1 MTQIDEI
8 KAKPE
13 KQELLKKMKLA
24 VWIISLAVLGLV
36 VLMREVKIPLPEGV
50 SLTFFT
56 TVSRVLELIGGF
68 FIGYG
73 FNIHKE
79 KKCISASAMD
89 IFSDVLFFIFL
100 LSYVAYHFT
109 TPETLYGDL
118 NRDGDLN
125 ESELLEAGS
134 FRKIYLFILLSHI
147 ALAAISL
154 PFILLTFCYGFTNHF
169 QKHKK
174 LSRKI
179 FPVWLYVAITG
190 PGCLFYVNTLLLMP
204 LKMVF

>member
-8 KAKPE
+8 KATPE
-13 KQELLKKMKLA
+13 NHELLKKMKLA
-24 VWIISLAVLGLV
+24 VWIITAAVLGLV

-50 SLTFFT
+50 SLTFLPPFHALLN
-56 TVSRVLELIGGF
+56 SLAAFSLIMAL
-68 FIGYG
+68 IS
-73 FNIHKE
+73 I
-79 KKCISASAMD
+79 KKRNALVHQRWIYSAM
-89 IFSDVLFFIFL
+89 ICSFIFL

-134 FRKIYLFILLSHI
+134 MREIYLFILLSHI

-169 QKHKK
+169 KKHKK

-179 FPVWLYVAITG
+179 FPIWLYVAITG
-190 PGCLFYVNTLLLMP
+190 PVVYFMLMP
-204 LKMVF
+204 YY

>member
-8 KAKPE
+8 KAMPE

-24 VWIISLAVLGLV
+24 VWIISTAVLALV
-36 VLMREVKIPLPEGV
+36 ILMQKVKIQLPDGLSFSFLPPFHALLNTLAAI
-50 SLTFFT
+50 SLIMA
-56 TVSRVLELIGGF
+56 LIS
-68 FIGYG
+68 I
-73 FNIHKE
+73 
-79 KKCISASAMD
+79 KKGNALVHQRWIYCAM
-89 IFSDVLFFIFL
+89 ICSFIFL

-109 TPETLYGDL
+109 TQETKFGDL
-118 NRDGDLN
+118 NGDRQLSAT
-125 ESELLEAGS
+125 EIYEAGS
-134 FRKIYLFILLSHI
+134 TRMVYYVILLSHI

-169 QKHKK
+169 EKHRK

-190 PGCLFYVNTLLLMP
+190 PVVYFMLMP
-204 LKMVF
+204 YY